1 MERLRASGIRVEIK
15 KAPASKGG
23 VQKPSVPRV
32 STRKSAI
39 TAGTR
44 KKSHN
49 PHTNLQA
56 VKSRLSGCPVSV
68 SLSQSVTENPQVI
81 PKVISSQTS
90 YASEYLDWCRKTKE
104 ASAEPDDA
112 AESVHS
118 NADSATLT
126 ASDSDIWGKFGSW

>member
-1 MERLRASGIRVEIK
+1 MEIK

-23 VQKPSVPRV
+23 VQKPSIPRV
-32 STRKSAI
+32 SKTTGI
-39 TAGTR
+39 R

-49 PHTNLQA
+49 PHPNLQA
-56 VKSRLSGCPVSV
+56 VKNRLSGCPVSV
-68 SLSQSVTENPQVI
+68 SLSQSVTETPQVI
-81 PKVISSQTS
+81 PRVTSSQTS
-90 YASEYLDWCRKTKE
+90 YASQYLDWCRRNKE